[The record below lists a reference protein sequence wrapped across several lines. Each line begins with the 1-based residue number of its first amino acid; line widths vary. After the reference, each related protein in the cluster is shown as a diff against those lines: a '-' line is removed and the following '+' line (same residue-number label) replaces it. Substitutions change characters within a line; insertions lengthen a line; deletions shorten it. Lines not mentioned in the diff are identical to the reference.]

1 MPVVIAVVAIAVAV
15 AVALVVTDVLI
26 YRKRR
31 RIVKFSIAVSVHSL
45 FLGEFSLC
53 TSGLHPVLEQFS
65 GCSCSDHFLCQTDS
79 EPTCL

>member
-1 MPVVIAVVAIAVAV
+1 MPVVIAVVAIAV

-79 EPTCL
+79 EPTYL

>member
-1 MPVVIAVVAIAVAV
+1 MPVVIAVVAV

-31 RIVKFSIAVSVHSL
+31 RIVKVSIAVSVYSL

-65 GCSCSDHFLCQTDS
+65 GCSCSDRFLCQTDS

>member
-1 MPVVIAVVAIAVAV
+1 MPVVIAVVAIAV

-31 RIVKFSIAVSVHSL
+31 RIVKVSIAASVYSL
-45 FLGEFSLC
+45 FLEEVSLC
-53 TSGLHPVLEQFS
+53 TSGLHLKPFS
-65 GCSCSDHFLCQTDS
+65 GFSCSDRFLCQTDS

>member
-1 MPVVIAVVAIAVAV
+1 MPVVIAVVAI

>member
-1 MPVVIAVVAIAVAV
+1 MPVVIAVVAI

-31 RIVKFSIAVSVHSL
+31 RIVKVSIAVSVYSL

-65 GCSCSDHFLCQTDS
+65 GCSCSDRFLCQTDS